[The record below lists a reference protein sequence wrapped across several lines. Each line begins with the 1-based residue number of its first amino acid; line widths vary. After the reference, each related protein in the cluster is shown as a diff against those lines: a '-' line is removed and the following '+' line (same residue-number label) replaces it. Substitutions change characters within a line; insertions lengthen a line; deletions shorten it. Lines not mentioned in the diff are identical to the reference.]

1 MLKFEYIYGAW
12 SKWLDDETGMVLT
25 HAGVQIKLD
34 IHSAQMRT

>member
-1 MLKFEYIYGAW
+1 MLKFIHIYRAW

-34 IHSAQMRT
+34 IHSAQIRT